1 MEAARILVMK
11 LEKLKTED
19 IVKIAIEA
27 SELALK
33 YTPYRQK
40 ELDKDSFIEGFVIAT
55 DLFRVIGIDVNRLL
69 TNYNKEDLE
78 LYLLHKNI
86 I

>member
-1 MEAARILVMK
+1 MEVARILVMK

-19 IVKIAIEA
+19 VVKIAVEA
-27 SELALK
+27 SELTLK

-40 ELDKDSFIEGFVIAT
+40 ELNKNSFIEGFVIAT